1 MLASPG
7 AAVHRRSP
15 WLRCRSYFARGL
27 PGGGNAVLEAA
38 GIPKKGVLPDSAS
51 REASGDVSFEAY
63 FDGYFGDCL
72 AHCDVRLAAPA
83 GPERLMHGGRNGPN
97 AQCVADPPGG
107 VRR

>member
-1 MLASPG
+1 M
-7 AAVHRRSP
+7 
-15 WLRCRSYFARGL
+15 
-27 PGGGNAVLEAA
+27 
-38 GIPKKGVLPDSAS
+38 
-51 REASGDVSFEAY
+51 SFEAY

-72 AHCDVRLAAPA
+72 THCDVRLAAPA